1 MHRVRYPLPVL
12 KTALVF
18 LPLSILT
25 MNILLTSHQ
34 LGLLLRDAAEM
45 GAKLAL
51 AKTGKI
57 RPYLNKSEAFRL
69 YGRKNIEDWIEWGLI
84 TSRKDGDHSATWRID
99 RIEAEA
105 IQKSLDAIL
114 HF

>member
-1 MHRVRYPLPVL
+1 
-12 KTALVF
+12 
-18 LPLSILT
+18 
-25 MNILLTSHQ
+25 MNILLTTHQ

-45 GAKLAL
+45 GAKLAI
-51 AKTGKI
+51 AKTGGL

-69 YGRKNIEDWIEWGLI
+69 YGRKNIEHWIAQGLI

-99 RIEAEA
+99 RMEAEA
-105 IQKSLDAIL
+105 IRKSLDAML